1 MSDQIDTSGVRPGT
15 PFPLGPTIVGSGT
28 NFAVYS
34 EHATRIDICL
44 FENGLD
50 SPSRT
55 LTLTDQTNFVWHGWI
70 DGVQHGTRYGIRA
83 HGPYDPAQGLRFN
96 PAKLLVDPYARSI
109 EGEIEWGPAVFGYD
123 FESPEDE
130 LELSDSPDDAS
141 MPKCVVI
148 DGRFDWGDDQ
158 LPRTAWTDTVIYEAH
173 VKGLSQLHPD
183 VPEELRGTYLGAAHP
198 AITDYLHSIGVT
210 AIEFLPVH
218 SHVDDAFLVDKG
230 LTNYWGYS
238 TLNFFSPHAEYGRGE
253 AGEEVNQFKEMVKGF
268 HAAGIEV
275 LLDVVYNHTC
285 EGNHLGPA
293 LSFRGLDNSTY
304 YHLLP
309 GKPEFYL
316 DFTGT
321 GNALRASHPQVIAL
335 ILDSLRYWV
344 TEMHVDGF
352 RFDLASTLGR
362 DEYDFSAWSGLFDAM
377 HQDPIISQVKLIAEP
392 WDIGEGGYQVGN
404 FPTAWSE
411 WNDKFRDATRAFWL
425 ADSQDLA
432 EMGYR
437 FTGSSDIY
445 EPSGRGPRSSINLIT
460 AHDGFTLNDLVSYAE
475 KHNEANGEDGNDGH
489 DHNLSVNYGIEGPT
503 DDPAI
508 LDLRL
513 RQQRNLLAT
522 LMFSQGVPMLLGGD
536 EFGRTQQGNN
546 NAYCQDNEISW
557 IDWDLDENQKE
568 LQEFVARL
576 TEIRREDP
584 ILRRRRYFKG
594 RPAAPDSFDDI
605 SWIKPDGTRMS
616 HDDWTDPGTT
626 IGMRLASDQLEEK
639 DAEGNSMIG
648 ATRMIIVH
656 AGAEGIPFVLPDVN
670 REDEVRTWELALT
683 TDSPTGEAS
692 ARYHEGSEITVPGR
706 TILLFT
712 AREDTVTES
721 A

>member
-1 MSDQIDTSGVRPGT
+1 MSDQIDTSGVRPGA

-34 EHATRIDICL
+34 EHATRIDVCL
-44 FENGLD
+44 FEDGLD

-109 EGEIEWGPAVFGYD
+109 EGKVEWGPAVFGYD

-130 LELSDSPDDAS
+130 LEPSDSPDDAS

-158 LPRTAWTDTVIYEAH
+158 LPRTAWTDTVVYEAH

-198 AITDYLHSIGVT
+198 AITDYLRSIGVT
-210 AIEFLPVH
+210 AIELLPVH

-293 LSFRGLDNSTY
+293 LSFRGLDNTTY

-392 WDIGEGGYQVGN
+392 WDIGEGGYQVGS
-404 FPTAWSE
+404 FPIAWSE

-508 LDLRL
+508 LDVRL

-557 IDWDLDENQKE
+557 IDWDLDENQKQ

-605 SWIKPDGTRMS
+605 SWIKPDGNRMS
-616 HDDWTDPGTT
+616 HDDWTAPGMT
-626 IGMRLASDQLEEK
+626 IGMRLASDRLEEK

-656 AGAEGIPFVLPDVN
+656 AGAEEIPFVLPDVN

-692 ARYHEGSEITVPGR
+692 ARYHEGSEITVPSR
-706 TILLFT
+706 TIMLFT